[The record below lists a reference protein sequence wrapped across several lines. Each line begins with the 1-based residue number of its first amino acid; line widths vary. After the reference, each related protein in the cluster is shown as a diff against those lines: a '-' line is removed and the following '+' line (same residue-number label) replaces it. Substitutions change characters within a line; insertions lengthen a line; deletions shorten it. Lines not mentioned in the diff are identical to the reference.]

1 MLGLAV
7 FELMFIML
15 DIRHDETVKCACNIL
30 KVKITVLISKTRSP

>member
-15 DIRHDETVKCACNIL
+15 NIRHDETVKCACNIL
-30 KVKITVLISKTRSP
+30 KVGENKKC